1 MGFWHVSPA
10 SNMASFWVSSS
21 LRIGVLPWDEK
32 SPCFT
37 FYWGEDILKQISG
50 SSKTNWC
57 LSQGWD
63 SFSQTSLKKTCFCF
77 NIWAFLGGVQ
87 ESGSPNLPL
96 GSFRKKTSLK
106 GLSKKPLT
114 REGEQPQLG
123 DLPTMLINHLLNWM
137 ILQVVSH
144 IFWFLPRSLGWFDPI
159 WLSHIFQMGGKN
171 PSTFS

>member
-1 MGFWHVSPA
+1 MYLRLQIWRRFGYLALYGLGCYHGMKNHHVSLFIGEKIFWNKFQDQVKQTDVCPKGGIV
-10 SNMASFWVSSS
+10 SHKLPLRKPVFVLTFGLFWV
-21 LRIGVLPWDEK
+21 VFK
-32 SPCFT
+32 SQVP
-37 FYWGEDILKQISG
+37 QIFPLEVSG
-50 SSKTNWC
+50 
-57 LSQGWD
+57 
-63 SFSQTSLKKTCFCF
+63 KK
-77 NIWAFLGGVQ
+77 
-87 ESGSPNLPL
+87 P
-96 GSFRKKTSLK
+96 SLK